1 MAMSEKELVILRVSL
16 LKMLRSLSANQRI
29 IHPDHF
35 GDVVMANLLGL
46 VEFSREGAE
55 IIDHILADDTV
66 EEMNILFTAETGFS
80 FRTFL
85 IEYQRSIFE
94 NIGGKPFT
102 FSINSYM

>member
-1 MAMSEKELVILRVSL
+1 MSEKEIVILKVSL

-46 VEFSREGAE
+46 IEFNREGAQ
-55 IIDHILADDTV
+55 IIDYILSDDTI
-66 EEMNILFTAETGFS
+66 EEMNKIFIVETGFS

-94 NIGGKPFT
+94 NIGGKQFA